1 MGVVQSSS
9 TDIVENGKI
18 RCDVALRSAFGAS
31 APMPEPIAVLH
42 QLKGEVSITNPN
54 KPNQQIPATEGM
66 CLYQGDTIIT
76 GDDAAAEARYPD
88 GGMIA
93 LGTNYS
99 FEVDQY
105 NATSRPDINGPRTPL
120 GAREGRITA
129 KDTDRTHLP
138 TPATILGV
146 RG

>member
-1 MGVVQSSS
+1 MGRNAESSA
-9 TDIVENGKI
+9 DIVENGKI
-18 RCDVALRSAFGAS
+18 RCDVALRSAFGAA

-88 GGMIA
+88 GSSITV
-93 LGTNYS
+93 GTDYS

-120 GAREGRITA
+120 GAREGRIA
-129 KDTDRTHLP
+129 VKDTDRIHVATP
-138 TPATILGV
+138 TTILGV